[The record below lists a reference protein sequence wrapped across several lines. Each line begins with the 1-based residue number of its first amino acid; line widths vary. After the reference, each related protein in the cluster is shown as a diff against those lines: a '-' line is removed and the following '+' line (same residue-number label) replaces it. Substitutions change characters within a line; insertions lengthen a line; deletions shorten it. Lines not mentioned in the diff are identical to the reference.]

1 MTQVAVLGSGPAGL
15 LAALAVKHAGQ
26 DPVIFAKGE
35 KSEMFGAM
43 YLHRAIPGLHEQDKP
58 DFEIDVMK
66 VGSQEGY
73 AYNVYGDQDAP
84 CSWEQFES
92 GYTPGWDLRKTYDF
106 LWDEMLPK
114 IRVFELNAQHI
125 GSICANYPLVLST
138 IPAPAYCVQGHAFK
152 QQEIWVV
159 HGEGTHLI
167 DGVNDGNLMYYNGIP
182 HDGSFGDGTIGHPW
196 YRFSQINKYQAWEY
210 SRKPD
215 WAWKDEEDD
224 PFSRLAGRK
233 RSKGIKP
240 LSNNCSCFF
249 DYASFV
255 RLGRFGQWRKGVLT
269 HHAYEQA
276 LSEARGFSHVM

>member
-26 DPVIFAKGE
+26 DPIIFAKGE
-35 KSEMFGAM
+35 KSAMFGAM
-43 YLHRAIPGLHEQDKP
+43 YLHRAIPGIHEQDHP
-58 DFEIDVMK
+58 DFDIDVMK
-66 VGSQEGY
+66 VGSKEGY
-73 AYNVYGDQDAP
+73 AYNVYGDRDAP

-138 IPAPAYCVQGHAFK
+138 MPAPAYCVQGHTFEK
-152 QQEIWVV
+152 QDIWVV

-167 DGVNDGNLMYYNGIP
+167 EDVNDGNIMYYNGIP
-182 HDGSFGDGTIGHPW
+182 HDGSFRAQVDEDIDSDEDHQYTIGHDW
-196 YRFSQINKYQAWEY
+196 YRFSQINRYQAWEFPREPNGEWEGG
-210 SRKPD
+210 SSP
-215 WAWKDEEDD
+215 
-224 PFSRLAGRK
+224 PLASGRTL
-233 RSKGIKP
+233 SEGIKP
-240 LSNNCSCFF
+240 LRNNCTCFTG
-249 DYASFV
+249 YKSFV

-269 HHAYEQA
+269 HHAY
-276 LSEARGFSHVM
+276 